1 MISLKIFIRIFVS
14 YVLCIGI
21 ANAHIVLAD
30 QLAAAG
36 SYYKATLRVGHGC
49 GDEPTTAIIVKIP
62 AGFEGAKPQP
72 QVWLESSQLKKSHY
86 PSPLRATA
94 KPSRRMWWK
103 SNGRPAAKTFI
114 CRMNSLMSF
123 HS

>member
-1 MISLKIFIRIFVS
+1 MISLKTFIRVFVS
-14 YVLCIGI
+14 YALCIGI

-62 AGFEGAKPQP
+62 AGFEGAKP
-72 QVWLESSQLKKSHY
+72 
-86 PSPLRATA
+86 SPLRAMA
-94 KPSRRMWWK
+94 KPLRRMWWK
-103 SNGRPAAKTFI
+103 SNGKPPAKTFI